1 MSRMNIHN
9 GYRLAEGT
17 DIFDF
22 LDRFKDAMNPV
33 RDRLDAALIAE
44 RASALIDT
52 ADLSGEPR
60 PRNPIG
66 AAWMAF
72 HKEQI
77 TMKDTRGW
85 DYNPHSVS
93 VSIGRD
99 PGTGRLLALLYDG
112 NNREYVKAFKR
123 LPGVEEYCYGGEK
136 PRSVTRSAW
145 EERRAAW
152 ARLVPTGVPG
162 RHTYGFDLRGETDH
176 PHELLSTPAGRRR
189 ILRLVPKKADRAARI
204 SRDAVFSGLDV
215 KIENGSFAPIM
226 TALRRI
232 RGADIAAV
240 TDIVEARLSDITL
253 ADLTSDGGDTVPGHE
268 SYAEG
273 LAVAVT
279 AAIALNRLDQP
290 EDLDR

>member
-1 MSRMNIHN
+1 MNIHN

-17 DIFDF
+17 DIFEF
-22 LDRFKDAMNPV
+22 LDRFKAAMNPV

-44 RASALIDT
+44 RASALIDA
-52 ADLSGEPR
+52 ADLAGEPR
-60 PRNPIG
+60 PRAPIS
-66 AAWMAF
+66 AAWSAF

-77 TMKDTRGW
+77 TMTDKRGW

-112 NNREYVKAFKR
+112 NNRDYIKAFKS
-123 LPGVEEYCYGGEK
+123 LAGVEEYWYGGEK
-136 PRSVTRSAW
+136 PRNVTRSDW
-145 EERRAAW
+145 EERHAAW
-152 ARLVPTGVPG
+152 LRLIPTHVPG
-162 RHTYGFDLRGETDH
+162 RHTFGFDLRGEMDR
-176 PHELLSTPAGRRR
+176 PFELLTTPAGRSK

-204 SRDAVFSGLDV
+204 SSDAILASLDI

-232 RGADIAAV
+232 RDADITAV

-253 ADLTSDGGDTVPGHE
+253 ADLTADGGDTVPGHE
-268 SYAEG
+268 SYTERLAT
-273 LAVAVT
+273 AVAE
-279 AAIALNRLDQP
+279 AIALNQLDQP